1 MSLFD
6 ENKRGA
12 IIARIGKLD
21 KDAPAAWGRM
31 TCNQAICHMTDQ
43 LRGALYDLPWE
54 DERNI
59 LKKTLVKWLALYAMP
74 KIPKNIPT
82 MPEVDQDIDGTR
94 PTEFENDRALLIS
107 YVKKFAAA
115 EENFKWQPHPAFGKM
130 SRKQWDIIAHKHID
144 HHLRQ
149 FGV

>member
-1 MSLFD
+1 MSMFD
-6 ENKRGA
+6 ET
-12 IIARIGKLD
+12 ARNNLLLRVRALRAETKPVWGK
-21 KDAPAAWGRM
+21 M
-31 TCNQAICHMTDQ
+31 NCNQAVCHMTDQ
-43 LRGALYDLPWE
+43 LRGALQELPWE

-82 MPEVDQDIDGTR
+82 MPEVDQDKDGTQ

-107 YVKKFAAA
+107 YIEKFAAA
-115 EENFKWQPHPAFGKM
+115 PDGFDWQPHPAFGKM
-130 SRKQWDIIAHKHID
+130 SRRQWDIIAHKHID

-149 FGV
+149 FGA